1 MTFARAGV
9 MLGTGF
15 IVAAS
20 LLPVSHGESHGAA
33 ANTSSPELEHPL
45 EQCRGDNAGSYCC
58 VTGGGGGWGA
68 LPLFPQ
74 EYTWSPGVRAFLYLF
89 GLLWTFLGVAI
100 LSDAFMAGIETIT
113 GQTKMVTIKDE
124 DGNDVTTEELVW
136 NPAVANLTLL
146 ALGSSAPE
154 IMMSC
159 IELLGSQAYFGP
171 IGAPTIVGSGKEKEE
186 EERSLINRSRNANQA
201 RGKVQPL

>member
-1 MTFARAGV
+1 
-9 MLGTGF
+9 MLGTGL
-15 IVAAS
+15 IVAVS
-20 LLPVSHGESHGAA
+20 LLPVSHGASHGGG
-33 ANTSSPELEHPL
+33 ANASSPELHPL
-45 EQCRGDNAGSYCC
+45 EQCRGDFADNYCC
-58 VTGGGGGWGA
+58 VTGGGGGWGM
-68 LPLFPQ
+68 LPLFPE
-74 EYTWSPGVRAFLYLF
+74 EYTWDQGVRAFLYLV

-113 GQTKMVTIKDE
+113 GQTKTVTTKDE

-159 IELLGSQAYFGP
+159 IELITSEAYFGP
-171 IGAPTIVGSGKEKEE
+171 IGAPTVVGSGK
-186 EERSLINRSRNANQA
+186 RHA
-201 RGKVQPL
+201 